1 MSIDKSKVVWYSVK
15 AVCCGKSCGGEY
27 KKDLKKP
34 KKVLDSLIEMCYL
47 NQVAAN
53 NERIA
58 GQKTFRKTSKKVLDK
73 RNEVWYSS
81 KAPPMR
87 RVPCKLNNVTNEK
100 HQTEQ
105 FLGTEPRVA

>member
-1 MSIDKSKVVWYSVK
+1 MKIGVDKSKEVWYSVK

-27 KKDLKKP
+27 KKEFERIR
-34 KKVLDSLIEMCYL
+34 KKVLDSLVEMCYL

-53 NERIA
+53 NKRIA
-58 GQKTFRKTSKKVLDK
+58 RRKSLKKVLDK
-73 RNEVWYSS
+73 RDEVWYSK

-105 FLGTEPRVA
+105 LFGAEPRVA

>member
-1 MSIDKSKVVWYSVK
+1 MTNTGGFGILPKLSAAAN
-15 AVCCGKSCGGEY
+15 AVAIST
-27 KKDLKKP
+27 KKNLKKFE
-34 KKVLDSLIEMCYL
+34 KVLDSLVEICYL

-53 NERIA
+53 DKRIA
-58 GQKTFRKTSKKVLDK
+58 SRKTLKKVLDK
-73 RNEVWYSS
+73 RDEVWYSS

-105 FLGTEPRVA
+105 FI

>member
-1 MSIDKSKVVWYSVK
+1 MFGILSKLSAAARAA
-15 AVCCGKSCGGEY
+15 AVST
-27 KKDLKKP
+27 KKNLKEFE
-34 KKVLDSLIEMCYL
+34 KVLDSLVETCYL

-58 GQKTFRKTSKKVLDK
+58 GRKTFRKTSKKVLDK